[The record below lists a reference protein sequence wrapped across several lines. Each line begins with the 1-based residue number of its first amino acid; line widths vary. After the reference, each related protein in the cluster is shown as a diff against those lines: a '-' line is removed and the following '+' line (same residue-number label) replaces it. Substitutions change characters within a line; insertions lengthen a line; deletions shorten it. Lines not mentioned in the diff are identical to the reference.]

1 MFQSLRDWPLVIAV
15 EDCFVPSSLPLTL
28 EVAAEWDTEV
38 CGLALSFAA
47 MKARE
52 QVSIN

>member
-1 MFQSLRDWPLVIAV
+1 MAI
-15 EDCFVPSSLPLTL
+15 EDCYVPSSLPLVP

-38 CGLALSFAA
+38 CGLALSFAG

-52 QVSIN
+52 RVSTN